1 MKMVMSE
8 RKLGRPVNRVH
19 RAVSHVNQALFYV
32 SAMAAVFLLNQSE
45 INGGWSSQD
54 SSTQIPVTLMLFLM
68 STYSLTLQVV
78 LAHAWGTTG
87 TENRSRSITRVL
99 KNCLLPS
106 TIVLLTWLV
115 LTFNT
120 KWGFEKTNILFLAA
134 ITSNFISTSL
144 VAVSSSLLLAE
155 ARCLRLTSV
164 LLVSQ
169 IIHALLLQVTN
180 VDTYSVSSMFLM
192 SITNVICLPIIVGSS
207 RWRKVP
213 QNTFKVKVNFSRQ
226 ILTINSFSILAVI
239 GLEGVTTTQ
248 SMLSSIDSGRFT
260 LAAALCSTY
269 LFTPSLSRH
278 NLGSLQARAT
288 IRKALKWS
296 VIVALMVFTF
306 TCAVISLLNKEMIFF
321 FAGEDRWFSFL
332 STTGFFFLA
341 ISLVP
346 LIVLLINDSRVP
358 NLFSLFLLF
367 LLVIGSSG
375 ISRFESLLIWSSI
388 CCGAFLAV
396 GFITYWRSTELT
408 KSLFSGIDQR
418 DTLTGNSVTGLTVVI
433 PAFNP
438 GLKILGTIDSLRGAC
453 AAKKIDLEIIV
464 ISDGSTDSS
473 PGLLDALDVPN
484 FRHILLKENKGKGHA
499 LRYGIGLSNSEFVGF
514 VDADGDIDPSILPI
528 LLGALI
534 DGSADV
540 AFASKTH
547 TASTVNAT
555 TSRKLISK
563 CYRVVLK
570 TLFKL
575 EISDTQT
582 GAKVFRGDV
591 AYEVCPVLRE
601 DGFSFDLEFFVAAK
615 CFGHVRLVEV
625 PVHIN
630 RTGSSTV
637 NISGILKTAFE
648 ILRIFKRARL
658 TLEYETEKSSLQ

>member
-1 MKMVMSE
+1 MVIIKSKL
-8 RKLGRPVNRVH
+8 RKYETRAH
-19 RAVSHVNQALFYV
+19 RAFSRVNQALFYV
-32 SAMAAVFLLNQSE
+32 LAMAAVFLFNQSE
-45 INGGWSSQD
+45 IIVGLSSESD
-54 SSTQIPVTLMLFLM
+54 STQSPVTLMLFLM
-68 STYSLTLQVV
+68 STYSLMLQVV

-87 TENRSRSITRVL
+87 TEIRSLAIKRVL
-99 KNCLLPS
+99 KRCLLPS
-106 TIVLLTWLV
+106 TVVLLTWIV

-120 KWGFEKTNILFLAA
+120 NWGFEKTNVLFLAA
-134 ITSNFISTSL
+134 IASNFVSTSL
-144 VAVSSSLLLAE
+144 VAISSSLLLAE
-155 ARCLRLTSV
+155 ARWLRLTSV
-164 LLVSQ
+164 LLMSQ
-169 IIHALLLQVTN
+169 IVQTILLQVAN
-180 VDTYSVSSMFLM
+180 VGRYSVSSMFLM
-192 SITNVICLPIIVGSS
+192 SITNVISLPIIVGSGK
-207 RWRKVP
+207 RRTIL
-213 QNTFKVKVNFSRQ
+213 QNAFTRKVNFSRQ
-226 ILTINSFSILAVI
+226 ILTINSFSVLAVV

-260 LAAALCSTY
+260 LAAVLCSTY

-278 NLGSLQARAT
+278 NLGSLQARAA

-296 VIVALMVFTF
+296 LIVAFSVFMF

-321 FAGEDRWFSFL
+321 LAGEDRLNSFL

-358 NLFSLFLLF
+358 NLISLFLLF
-367 LLVIGSSG
+367 LLAIGSSE
-375 ISRFESLLIWSSI
+375 ISRFESLVTWTAI
-388 CCGAFLAV
+388 CSGSFLAV
-396 GFITYWRSTELT
+396 GFFTYWRSVELT
-408 KSLFSGIDQR
+408 KPLLIGINQR
-418 DTLTGNSVTGLTVVI
+418 DIPANNSGLTVVI

-438 GLKILGTIDSLRGAC
+438 GRKILSTIDSLRGAC
-453 AAKKIDLEIIV
+453 DAKKIELEIIV

-473 PGLLDALDVPN
+473 PGLLDALNMPD
-484 FRHILLKENKGKGHA
+484 FRHILLTENRGKGHA

-514 VDADGDIDPSILPI
+514 IDADGDIDPKILPV

-534 DGSADV
+534 DSSADI

-547 TASTVNAT
+547 SASTVNAT
-555 TSRKLISK
+555 TSRKLVSK

-582 GAKVFRGDV
+582 GAKVFRGNV
-591 AYEVCPVLRE
+591 AYDVCPVLRE

-615 CFGHVRLVEV
+615 CFGYVRLVEV
-625 PVHIN
+625 PVHID

-637 NISGILKTAFE
+637 TISGILKTALE
-648 ILRIFKRARL
+648 ILRIFRRARL

>member
-1 MKMVMSE
+1 MEMVMSE
-8 RKLGRPVNRVH
+8 RKLGKPDTRVH
-19 RAVSHVNQALFYV
+19 RAVSHTNQALFYV
-32 SAMAAVFLLNQSE
+32 LAMVAVFLLNQSE

-54 SSTQIPVTLMLFLM
+54 NSTQIPVTLMLFLM

-78 LAHAWGTTG
+78 LAHAWGSTG
-87 TENRSRSITRVL
+87 TENRSLSIIRVL
-99 KNCLLPS
+99 KKCLLPS
-106 TIVLLTWLV
+106 MVVLLTWIA
-115 LTFNT
+115 LTFNSN
-120 KWGFEKTNILFLAA
+120 WGFEKTNALFLVA
-134 ITSNFISTSL
+134 IASNFVSTSL
-144 VAVSSSLLLAE
+144 VAISSSLLLAE
-155 ARCLRLTSV
+155 ARWLRLTSV

-169 IIHALLLQVTN
+169 MIQALLLQLTD
-180 VDTYSVSSMFLM
+180 VDRYSVSSMFLM
-192 SITNVICLPIIVGSS
+192 SITNMICLPIIVGFST
-207 RWRKVP
+207 RRKVP
-213 QNTFKVKVNFSRQ
+213 QSTFTPKVNFLRQ

-248 SMLSSIDSGRFT
+248 TMLSSLDSGRFT

-296 VIVALMVFTF
+296 VIVSFAVFVF

-358 NLFSLFLLF
+358 NLVSLFLLF
-367 LLVIGSSG
+367 LLVIGSSE
-375 ISRFESLLIWSSI
+375 ISTFELLVIWAAM
-388 CCGAFLAV
+388 CCGSFLAV
-396 GFITYWRSTELT
+396 GIITYWRSTELT
-408 KSLFSGIDQR
+408 KPLFSGIDQR
-418 DTLTGNSVTGLTVVI
+418 ETLTGNAVSGLTVVI

-453 AAKKIDLEIIV
+453 ETKKIDLEIIV

-473 PGLLDALDVPN
+473 PGLLDALDIPS
-484 FRHILLKENKGKGHA
+484 FRHILLTENKGKGHA

-514 VDADGDIDPSILPI
+514 VDADGDIDPSILPV
-528 LLGALI
+528 LLRALI
-534 DGSADV
+534 DSSADI

-582 GAKVFRGDV
+582 GAKVFIGDV
-591 AYEVCPVLRE
+591 AYEVCQVLRE

-658 TLEYETEKSSLQ
+658 TLEYETEKSSAQ